1 MSNFNNTG
9 AATPKK
15 LDRVASKKAINT
27 KVNKT
32 VNFLLG
38 LSLTVFTIYLIVEL
52 STQVKEKTAPT
63 YTIKTLERE
72 TNMGEY
78 RIAKSEPK
86 KTVQKTVEKK
96 PTPPVKQKVDVTKP
110 PVVDDNADDSFTD
123 QLNALEP
130 SPEDSSPIETGISDP
145 VDSAPTGPATS
156 NVNIV
161 SEVPL
166 YPGCSSRLDRED
178 RIECLNLK
186 MGKFVQR
193 WFDTSHTDNL
203 NGRDEVRISVM
214 FTINV
219 NGEIQDIQ
227 IQAPNKELEQEARKV
242 ISRLPKITPG
252 KMNGEPVNV
261 TYTLPIVY
269 RVND

>member
-9 AATPKK
+9 AATPRE

-38 LSLTVFTIYLIVEL
+38 FCLSVLTIYLIVEL
-52 STQVKEKTAPT
+52 NTQVKENTTST
-63 YTIKTLERE
+63 YTTKTLKTES
-72 TNMGEY
+72 NMGEY

-86 KTVQKTVEKK
+86 QTVKKAVEKK
-96 PTPPVKQKVDVTKP
+96 PTPPVEHKVDVTKP
-110 PVVDDNADDSFTD
+110 PVIDNTADDSFAD
-123 QLNALEP
+123 QLNAVESGP
-130 SPEDSSPIETGISDP
+130 DDSSPIETGISDT
-145 VDSAPTGPATS
+145 VDSKPSGPATS

-166 YPGCSSRLDRED
+166 FPGCSSSLDRED

-203 NGRDEVRISVM
+203 NGRDQVRISVM

-227 IQAPNKELEQEARKV
+227 IQAPNKELEREARQV